1 MKTKLT
7 YSIITALA
15 LVGAATFIGCSGSGG
30 STDETATA
38 TLEGTFVDSAVDGLT
53 YKGNL
58 NGVTSAGGHYSFK
71 GTDRVEFLLGD
82 KLKLGSLVPKT
93 SNVSPLDFFDGKLL
107 VTDTKVQKLATLLQ
121 SLDSDGDATNGITIL
136 PETVAILE
144 TLVAGLDGG
153 TDLESFDF
161 TSLTVSE
168 LTALLQSVVDAT
180 SPVVIVDPDTNTTT
194 TVEDVVVEPDDAV
207 DHLEESL
214 YGTQPPS
221 SVIVGTKLACDN
233 TGEASYIATDAADFN
248 ASQTLKRNVS
258 ATSTSDEAR
267 LNSNSHNSIE
277 SLENPVFARSAN
289 GTLIDGVTKVHP
301 IAVSYNEQIVGDYEM
316 GDGSADIGDP
326 DHRDAV
332 FFSLSLDGGLTWSK
346 KQISA
351 SDKKSSIKVKWNGTQ
366 IDYLG
371 HTQKPTM
378 AREGNNI
385 LLAWNDKYCPSGNP
399 FNLAQ
404 VEVDGNST
412 YPSDVFAVNGKQG
425 VIDYEGI
432 IAPNGKTVY
441 EVPFSCV
448 WTARGVVDVDGNVTW
463 RAPMQLTT
471 GTRDSNHIW
480 IEGSEAGFAITWQE
494 DTTGLRSGK
503 GEGPGDGWSGATTNR
518 GSDIWY
524 SSIKM
529 EDFDD
534 VNGTDE
540 LDTTKPKSMYNFHYP
555 VRVTD
560 NEKCAVGDTKPY
572 CQLMCDTY
580 GYVDLNTSNNAG
592 SAITRCKTYDVDM
605 LTNTQVIL
613 DGDTGASRSALKI
626 LETDKHE
633 FVVVFGYEE
642 TKGLSESNPGEPDQ
656 DKGLV
661 DTNISAEGKSVY
673 FESFKFDAID
683 AFDENNISTILTTPM
698 PMVSAGNIINVK
710 VPEAVYT
717 TDENNITTATG
728 VTDQMIY
735 ENARRLVIGEQIDSC
750 NADKFTFAFMYK
762 QSFETQGSSSDMFVR
777 VNEGFT
783 YDSFVALEDR
793 NVTNISAQEPIVVEN
808 IVDYNVTWTSANLDD
823 NTYDNMNDNT
833 FSPRIFL
840 RGNDIYTGFEYTPN
854 DVKTQQ
860 ENMPSNFHT
869 HIYVDTKSIGGNS
882 GWQGPVNVTQ
892 VTKGGTTTVDARFVP
907 TGEGNFLETGL
918 ESDKS
923 NPNVLF
929 VTWGEIDWINNENH
943 DLGKAESNLYYKR
956 ALFDNTTGSWNWDAN
971 ASNLAT
977 KEGAVIQEKE
987 VETFAT
993 PNGKILFNV
1002 WLQEEEF
1009 ATWDSSDPDSGLDS
1023 WFGRVDYNISK

>member
-1 MKTKLT
+1 MKTKIT
-7 YSIITALA
+7 YSLITALA
-15 LVGAATFIGCSGSGG
+15 LVGATTFIGCSSSGG
-30 STDETATA
+30 TTDDTT
-38 TLEGTFVDSAVDGLT
+38 TSLTTQEGTFVDSAVQGLT
-53 YKGNL
+53 YKGSLSGTTN
-58 NGVTSAGGHYSFK
+58 AGGHYSFK
-71 GTDRVEFLLGD
+71 GTDRVTFLLGD

-93 SNVSPLDFFDGKLL
+93 SNVSPFDFFDGQLL
-107 VTDTKVQKLATLLQ
+107 VTDTKVQKLAMLLQ
-121 SLDSDGDATNGITIL
+121 SLDADGDASNGITI
-136 PETVAILE
+136 TAATIAVLE
-144 TLVAGLDGG
+144 AKLLEMYPGV
-153 TDLESFDF
+153 DLATFDF
-161 TSLTVSE
+161 TSMSVEE
-168 LTALLQSVVDAT
+168 LTTLLTAVVAATPDDPTTDA
-180 SPVVIVDPDTNTTT
+180 DN
-194 TVEDVVVEPDDAV
+194 DVVVTPDDAT
-207 DHLEESL
+207 DHLTETL
-214 YGTQPPS
+214 YGQQPP
-221 SVIVGTKLACDN
+221 VTTLEGTKLACDN
-233 TGEASYIATDAADFN
+233 AGEASYIVTDAADFN
-248 ASQTLKRNVS
+248 ASQPLKRNVS
-258 ATSTSDEAR
+258 ATSTSDAAR
-267 LNSNSHNSIE
+267 QNSNSHNSIE
-277 SLENPVFARSAN
+277 SLENPVFARSAS
-289 GTLIDGVTKVHP
+289 GTLIDGVPKVHP

-326 DHRDAV
+326 NQRDAV

-351 SDKKSSIKVKWNGTQ
+351 SDTKSSIKVKWNGSE

-404 VEVDGNST
+404 VEVDGNTT

-425 VIDYEGI
+425 VIDYEAI
-432 IAPNGKTVY
+432 VAPNGKTVY

-529 EDFDD
+529 QDFDD

-555 VRVTD
+555 VRMTD

-642 TKGLSESNPGEPDQ
+642 TKGLSESNPGEG
-656 DKGLV
+656 DKEQGTV

-673 FESFKFDAID
+673 FESFNFNAID
-683 AFDENNISTILTTPM
+683 AFNENNISTILTAPI

-710 VPEAVYT
+710 VP
-717 TDENNITTATG
+717 
-728 VTDQMIY
+728 DQNDTSNMIF

-762 QSFETQGSSSDMFVR
+762 QSFETQGASSDMFVR
-777 VNEGFT
+777 VNNGFT
-783 YDSFVALEDR
+783 YGSFIPLEDR
-793 NVTNISAQEPIVVEN
+793 TVTNISAQEPIVVEN
-808 IVDYNVTWTSANLDD
+808 IVDYNVTWTAANLDD
-823 NTYDNMNDNT
+823 NTYDNMSDNT

-840 RGNDIYTGFEYTPN
+840 RGNNIYTGFEYTPN
-854 DVKTQQ
+854 DIKTQQ

-869 HIYVDTKSIGGNS
+869 HIYVDAKSNGTDS

-907 TGEGNFLETGL
+907 TGEGNFLETRL

-956 ALFDNTTGSWNWDAN
+956 ALFDSTTGSWNWDAN

-1002 WLQEEEF
+1002 WIQEEEF

-1023 WFGRVDYNISK
+1023 WFGRVDYNVSNIVPN